1 MVTSKWY
8 RFRVVE
14 NDIIWLSEACQY
26 FNEDAIVLFSCTKI
40 LNQETTLSWQ
50 DIFHSSTSSSTS
62 SYSLHNAEL
71 DIFYSWAALG
81 TVQGVH

>member
-40 LNQETTLSWQ
+40 LNQETQRYLGK
-50 DIFHSSTSSSTS
+50 ISSTA
-62 SYSLHNAEL
+62 LHLLQHQAIVFIMLN
-71 DIFYSWAALG
+71 
-81 TVQGVH
+81 